1 MTQYHVHVISQNVP
15 HLLDDTLR
23 TIKCFQSVFAIC
35 FLRFSALKNQNK
47 TCFARYFPIRIENI
61 PCERKVADITFI
73 QSIGYEFLRFDESF
87 ICFQVHLAFEWLWFV
102 LCVLCFVGLCC
113 LVLSFHVLLGGF
125 LLSTTVLVFE
135 LHAYNVMLMRHLSS

>member
-102 LCVLCFVGLCC
+102 LCVLLGCAASSC
-113 LVLSFHVLLGGF
+113 LFMSCWGGF
-125 LLSTTVLVFE
+125 LLSTTVLLFE
-135 LHAYNVMLMRHLSS
+135 LHAYNAMLMRHLSS